1 VTLAQTGIEYSIV
14 QDQGMTRI
22 VRNEQLAPLLTSE
35 VLIPQAV
42 TTALPLRA
50 DNPVRVV
57 AMKTTNDSSVQTVTL
72 TNDGKTPMNLEIER
86 PIPGVTQ
93 AQLSSKT
100 LALGASATLKLT
112 IKWREILPGDTQNV
126 YATLHTDN
134 PQQPRLMMGF
144 QLNLP
149 PAPPVSA
156 MPSGTPPELP

>member
-1 VTLAQTGIEYSIV
+1 
-14 QDQGMTRI
+14 
-22 VRNEQLAPLLTSE
+22 VRNEQLSALLNGE
-35 VLIPQAV
+35 VLIPQA
-42 TTALPLRA
+42 TTTPLPLRT

-57 AMKTTNDSSVQTVTL
+57 AMKTTGDFSVQTVTL
-72 TNDGKTPMNLEIER
+72 TNDGKTPINLEIER

-100 LALGASATLKLT
+100 LAPGASATLTLT
-112 IKWREILPGDTQNV
+112 LKWREILPGDTQSV

-149 PAPPVSA
+149 PAPA
-156 MPSGTPPELP
+156 GFGHAIGHAA